1 MLDKRSPIFAQTHR
15 FVTIFP
21 SRLLRHD
28 AEMGL
33 STLYFAGGELRVPLV
48 DAAVGTAIEV
58 AIDAR
63 DVSIALSRPMDVS
76 ILNRLPG
83 EITELE
89 YLAPPFVRA
98 GFSLGGARLHALVT
112 RESVERLALVEGL
125 RAWAMIKA
133 VAVSGRTLDPD
144 EAPHPRRWP
153 SAGKTSST
161 SR

>member
-1 MLDKRSPIFAQTHR
+1 MLDRTSPIFAQTHH
-15 FVTIFP
+15 FVTFFP
-21 SRLLRHD
+21 TRLLRHD
-28 AEMGL
+28 EEMGL

-48 DAAVGTAIEV
+48 AAEIGAAIEV

-83 EITELE
+83 EIAELE
-89 YLAPPFVRA
+89 FLAPPFVRA
-98 GFSLGGARLHALVT
+98 GFSIGGAGLHALVT

-133 VAVSGRTLDPD
+133 IAVSGRTLDPD
-144 EAPHPRRWP
+144 DAPHPRSWP
-153 SAGKTSST
+153 SAGKTSSAK
-161 SR
+161 R

>member
-1 MLDKRSPIFAQTHR
+1 MLDKKSPIFAQTHR

-21 SRLLRHD
+21 ARLLRHD
-28 AEMGL
+28 EEQGL
-33 STLYFAGGELRVPLV
+33 STLFFAGGELRVPLV
-48 DAAVGTAIEV
+48 EAAVGTAIEV
-58 AIDAR
+58 EIDAR

-89 YLAPPFVRA
+89 FLAPPFVRA
-98 GFSLGGARLHALVT
+98 ALSLGGASLNAMVT

-133 VAVSGRTLDPD
+133 VAISGRTLDPD
-144 EAPHPRRWP
+144 EAPLPRGWP
-153 SAGKTSST
+153 SAGRTSS
-161 SR
+161 RKR